1 MCNAVMTTIQAPNS
15 ARPVSALHTHSPLTR
30 PLCPRCPHPLG
41 HNNDNDNDNQKQAR
55 EAHVSAL
62 KDIRRAAGAERDS
75 HVARVRYELETLRRR
90 ARRSVRKE
98 RKRSRA
104 YKAQAI
110 EAHQRGQR
118 TRQVLQSRASALA
131 LAAVGGG
138 GGGAPAAPL
147 RRGGF
152 GEPAGTR
159 RGERIIGR
167 TPMDCTSSTFGA
179 VGCVLLDPGFSG
191 KVILNVVSGE
201 SLDGAQQLLFYFRGS
216 MCCVG
221 RLGSGRDWS
230 SRGRCLWRA
239 LAILQAAS

>member
-1 MCNAVMTTIQAPNS
+1 M
-15 ARPVSALHTHSPLTR
+15 
-30 PLCPRCPHPLG
+30 
-41 HNNDNDNDNQKQAR
+41 
-55 EAHVSAL
+55 SAL

-131 LAAVGGG
+131 LAAAGGG
-138 GGGAPAAPL
+138 GGGVPAAPL
-147 RRGGF
+147 TGGGL
-152 GEPAGTR
+152 GEPAGGR
-159 RGERIIGR
+159 GGERRIGR

-179 VGCVLLDPGFSG
+179 VGCVLLDAGFLG
-191 KVILNVVSGE
+191 KVILDVVSG
-201 SLDGAQQLLFYFRGS
+201 SLSTGHGNCFS
-216 MCCVG
+216 CVV
-221 RLGSGRDWS
+221 L
-230 SRGRCLWRA
+230 
-239 LAILQAAS
+239 IV